1 MKEEIDKQEHYR
13 KESVEYIIKN
23 ADMFQKEDY
32 KRLSAHIEGHM
43 YFLGNTRKKPVSWE
57 QATYSWMRNV
67 YEPVSQVMENTTT
80 LLSFPDRRKADLF
93 FELCDHLYYM
103 SIQEQKEIDVYE
115 AVLNYDSLYGKT
127 LGKLLAKLLV
137 MRRTA

>member
-1 MKEEIDKQEHYR
+1 
-13 KESVEYIIKN
+13 
-23 ADMFQKEDY
+23 
-32 KRLSAHIEGHM
+32 M